1 MRAIKGQ
8 PAKKK
13 RARARRKPH
22 APVGPAASGQP
33 VYGPAWGRWIMSNV
47 ERDLRSGALR
57 VNAEGAT
64 LH

>member
-1 MRAIKGQ
+1 MKPTARTTQ
-8 PAKKK
+8 RK
-13 RARARRKPH
+13 RTRKPNR
-22 APVGPAASGQP
+22 GRI
-33 VYGPAWGRWIMSNV
+33 VYGPSWGRWIMRNV